1 MKIPALLLALLAV
14 TQTVLAADPATL
26 RIGYQ
31 KGSIALVLA
40 KEHGLLEKRFPQ
52 TEVKWIEFPAGP
64 QMLEALNV
72 GALDVGSTG
81 DIPPLFAQAAGADL
95 VYIGAEPPKPTAE
108 TILVRNDSP
117 LHSVADLK
125 GKKVAFQKGSSA
137 HNLILRALNKAG
149 LRYQDIQ
156 PVYLPPADARA
167 AFEQG
172 SVDAWAIWEPYSSLA
187 LSQSPT
193 HVLALL
199 FMMFNNLKDGLLVFT
214 GIPFALT
221 GGVMALWLRDIPLSI
236 SAGVG
241 FIALSGVAVL
251 NGLVMIAF
259 IKNLREEGRS
269 LSDAINIGA
278 LTRLRPVLMTA
289 LVASLGFIPM
299 ALATGTG
306 AEVQRPLA
314 TVVIGGI
321 LSSTALTLLVLPAL
335 YQWAY
340 RREED

>member
-1 MKIPALLLALLAV
+1 MKIRALLLALLAV
-14 TQTVLAADPATL
+14 TQTTLAADPATL

-40 KEHGLLEKRFPQ
+40 KEHGLLEQRFAK

-95 VYIGAEPPKPTAE
+95 VYIGAEPPKPNAE

-125 GKKVAFQKGSSA
+125 GKKVAFQKGSSS
-137 HNLILRALNKAG
+137 HNLLLRALNKAG
-149 LRYQDIQ
+149 LSYKDIQ

-187 LSQSPT
+187 LSQSPS
-193 HVLALL
+193 HVLA
-199 FMMFNNLKDGLLVFT
+199 NGEGL
-214 GIPFALT
+214 G
-221 GGVMALWLRDIPLSI
+221 
-236 SAGVG
+236 
-241 FIALSGVAVL
+241 LSGPVYTARREYAQA
-251 NGLVMIAF
+251 NGAF
-259 IKNLREEGRS
+259 IHDLLDELTKAE
-269 LSDAINIGA
+269 A
-278 LTRLRPVLMTA
+278 LTRSQREDSLRVLTRFMGLPSEVIARYMDNRPPSPILPIDEHIIQAQQATA
-289 LVASLGFIPM
+289 DFFFQNRLLPNAI
-299 ALATGTG
+299 
-306 AEVQRPLA
+306 EVKQA
-314 TVVIGGI
+314 VWHSQVK
-321 LSSTALTLLVLPAL
+321 
-335 YQWAY
+335 
-340 RREED
+340 

>member
-1 MKIPALLLALLAV
+1 MRIAALLLSLLAV
-14 TQTVLAADPATL
+14 THTALAAAPDTL

-40 KEHGLLEKRFPQ
+40 KEHGLLEQRFPQ
-52 TEVKWIEFPAGP
+52 TTVKWIEFPAGP

-95 VYIGAEPPKPTAE
+95 VYIGAEPAKPSAE

-125 GKKVAFQKGSSA
+125 GKKVAFQKGSSS

-149 LRYQDIQ
+149 LSYKDIQ

-187 LSQSPT
+187 LSQSPS
-193 HVLALL
+193 HVLA
-199 FMMFNNLKDGLLVFT
+199 NGEGL
-214 GIPFALT
+214 G
-221 GGVMALWLRDIPLSI
+221 LSGPVYT
-236 SAGVG
+236 ARREYANANGG
-241 FIALSGVAVL
+241 FIHDLLDELSSA
-251 NGLVMIAF
+251 
-259 IKNLREEGRS
+259 E
-269 LSDAINIGA
+269 A
-278 LTRLRPVLMTA
+278 LTRSQREDSLRVLTQFMGLPREVIARYMDNRPPSPILPIDEGIINAQQATA
-289 LVASLGFIPM
+289 DLFYQNHLLPKAI
-299 ALATGTG
+299 
-306 AEVQRPLA
+306 EVKKAVWRVDA
-314 TVVIGGI
+314 H
-321 LSSTALTLLVLPAL
+321 
-335 YQWAY
+335 
-340 RREED
+340 